1 MLGSASETG
10 PPNMS
15 LKVTF
20 QVQEA
25 DFLCVPGLVVRDFP
39 VRDFFFGSGCS
50 PEGSDTF
57 VRKYS
62 ILSKLIFLLLILE
75 VIR

>member
-1 MLGSASETG
+1 MYLMLGSASETG

-25 DFLCVPGLVVRDFP
+25 DFLCEPGLVVRDFP
-39 VRDFFFGSGCS
+39 VRDFFSGQAA
-50 PEGSDTF
+50 PQKAVT
-57 VRKYS
+57 
-62 ILSKLIFLLLILE
+62 LLLENIPSCLN
-75 VIR
+75 